1 MDISK
6 YLINEHGE
14 VISPEAQKSYRQH
27 EGKRMRKKQGDKYLG
42 RKLKRFCPKCG
53 AEITK
58 KRTLKRNDSIGIY
71 KDVTAFI
78 CDKCFASWTSRQ
90 TIKVHERLKVNST
103 KMTNEQ
109 FRQSLRAF

>member
-6 YLINEHGE
+6 YLINQNGE

-71 KDVTAFI
+71 KDVI
-78 CDKCFASWTSRQ
+78 SISTSF
-90 TIKVHERLKVNST
+90 KDSVNGIENMYFS
-103 KMTNEQ
+103 K
-109 FRQSLRAF
+109 